1 MLTSA
6 FSIEGVTMEDKD
18 IREFHKVLGLTATV
32 DILKSIEQGR
42 GQYKDF
48 LQIAGVAIINRRIRQ
63 LIDLKII
70 EHHFERE
77 HKRREWYTLTK
88 KGKRVVKAINRLE
101 EAFQKE

>member
-1 MLTSA
+1 
-6 FSIEGVTMEDKD
+6 MEDKD
-18 IREFHKVLGLTATV
+18 LREFHKVLGLTATI

-77 HKRREWYTLTK
+77 QKRREWYTLTK

-101 EAFQKE
+101 EAFLEE